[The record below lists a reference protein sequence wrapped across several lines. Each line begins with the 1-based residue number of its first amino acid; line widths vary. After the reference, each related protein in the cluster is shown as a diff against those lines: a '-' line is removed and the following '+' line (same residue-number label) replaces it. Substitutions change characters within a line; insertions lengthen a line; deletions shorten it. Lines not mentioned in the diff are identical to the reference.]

1 MKKKRIQKAVA
12 LKYEKETERAP
23 KVAAKGKGKI
33 AEKILEIAKEHGIPV
48 HEDADL
54 LEVLSQLDIDQ
65 EIPPYLYTVVAEL
78 LAFIYRINGEGTA
91 AAVRAR

>member
-33 AEKILEIAKEHGIPV
+33 AEKILEIAKEHGVPV

-54 LEVLSQLDIDQ
+54 LEVLSKLDIDQ
-65 EIPPYLYTVVAEL
+65 EIPPYLYTVIAEL
-78 LAFIYRINGEGTA
+78 LAFIYRINGGGE

>member
-33 AEKILEIAKEHGIPV
+33 AEKILEIAKEHGVPV

-54 LEVLSQLDIDQ
+54 LEVLSKLDIDQ

-78 LAFIYRINGEGTA
+78 LAFIYRINGEGK